1 MIAPVLLLA
10 LAFFAGVATATG
22 FDSSAVEIGALTIV
36 ALRVCAGAAPR
47 WSARGPAG
55 GAPRA
60 GDGRWCAPAVRL
72 GTPARERRPARP
84 RQRGRDRGRAAGGV
98 DRRDRRRSRRTGGAS
113 SRCGSRRSPSR
124 WGARAPPSMARCC
137 STPPSGRPTTT
148 GIGFAGRCGSAI
160 SRPARPPNS
169 ATYFQERGIAA
180 TGTAQ
185 DLKVLDTGQGNSLR
199 AAVGSARTSVDRA
212 LARAPG

>member
-22 FDSSAVEIGALTIV
+22 FDSSAVKIGALTIV
-36 ALRVCAGAAPR
+36 ALGCAPALLRGGPR
-47 WSARGPAG
+47 GGQQGGRRGPAMAVG
-55 GAPRA
+55 VLLLFALGLLRA
-60 GDGRWCAPAVRL
+60 SDGLPDL
-72 GTPARERRPARP
+72 GNVAEI
-84 RQRGRDRGRAAGGV
+84 AGG
-98 DRRDRRRSRRTGGAS
+98 RRVELTGVIVADPVVRGGGAS

-169 ATYFQERGIAA
+169 ATYFKSEASR
-180 TGTAQ
+180 
-185 DLKVLDTGQGNSLR
+185 R
-199 AAVGSARTSVDRA
+199 P
-212 LARAPG
+212 APHKI